1 MMPAPVTENSRPKD
15 LTDATQPEGLNLV
28 SRILPFWRE
37 ILGVSVCL
45 LIQTAY
51 WVTTPLCLSHLID
64 EGLLKKQESVLY
76 FVLAIMV
83 VITVFGNMAGV
94 VADWLSAR
102 VLSEL
107 LRRLRADMFEHL
119 QRLSLSFYAKTSE
132 GDIVARFS
140 SDATTVEEVTGAFI
154 PWVIMPGLAALG
166 SMVALFQMDWRLA
179 MFSLLVWPCSLF
191 GPRVSAN
198 RAMEASVDRYNCEAA
213 TLSQIQENVSA
224 QPVVKA
230 FVLRDYAITAFGK
243 HNTLL
248 SRLATR
254 MHFLCSLVDRSSKIG
269 TAFLQLIVLGL
280 STLLAFRGELTV
292 GQLTAFQSLFLLLA
306 SNVDYVIQ
314 YIPTLIRATGGL
326 RRIDSLLKTQSE
338 VPDRVGATENVVFE
352 KSLTLDHVTFSYD
365 GSFKSLD
372 DVSLSV
378 PRSSYVAFVGPN
390 GCGKST
396 ILRLLLRFYDPRQ
409 GAVRIDAT
417 DIRDIRQD
425 VYRTLMAPV
434 LQESFL
440 FNASIRENI
449 RLGRLD
455 ATDEEVEAAARSVEF
470 DDAIHQMSDGYD
482 TIVGHRGSRLSGGE
496 RQRVAIARAIL
507 RNPAILVLDE
517 ATSALDASTEV
528 AVNEMLF
535 RLSRNRTVVS
545 VTHRLSAAQQYDIIF
560 VLNEGR
566 LVEQGDHAELLQL
579 GGVYAGLWNKQVLN
593 QGSLA

>member
-1 MMPAPVTENSRPKD
+1 MTPDTLTEKSEHRD
-15 LTDATQPEGLNLV
+15 QTLVLQPEGLNLV
-28 SRILPFWRE
+28 SRIMPFWRE
-37 ILGVSVCL
+37 ILGISVCL

-51 WVTTPLCLSHLID
+51 WVATPLCLSHLID

-76 FVLAIMV
+76 SILLIMV
-83 VITVFGNMAGV
+83 VITVIGNIAGV
-94 VADWLSAR
+94 VADWLSAKA
-102 VLSEL
+102 LSEL

-119 QRLSLSFYAKTSE
+119 QRLSLSFYARTSE

-140 SDATTVEEVTGAFI
+140 SDATTVEEVTGSFI

-179 MFSLLVWPCSLF
+179 MFSMLVWPCSLF

-198 RAMEASVDRYNCEAA
+198 RAMDASIARYNCEAA

-224 QPVVKA
+224 QPVIKA
-230 FVLRDYAITAFGK
+230 FVLGDYSINAFGK
-243 HNTLL
+243 HNSLL

-254 MHFLCSLVDRSSKIG
+254 MHFLCALVDRSSKIG

-326 RRIDSLLKTQSE
+326 RRIDSLLKTQSD
-338 VPDRVGATENVVFE
+338 VPDRAGAAERVSFE
-352 KSLTLDHVTFSYD
+352 KSLSLDHVTFSYD
-365 GSFKSLD
+365 GSSKTLD
-372 DVSLSV
+372 DVSLSI
-378 PRSSYVAFVGPN
+378 PRNSYVAIVGPN

-396 ILRLLLRFYDPRQ
+396 ILKLLMRFHDPQ
-409 GAVRIDAT
+409 EGAVRIDAV

-425 VYRTLMAPV
+425 AYRSLMAPV

-440 FNASIRENI
+440 FNATIRENI

-455 ATDEEVEAAARSVEF
+455 ATDEEIEAVARAVEF
-470 DDAIHQMSDGYD
+470 DAAIRQMPDGYD

-507 RNPAILVLDE
+507 RNPAILILDE
-517 ATSALDASTEV
+517 TTSALDAPTELS
-528 AVNEMLF
+528 VNEMLF
-535 RLSRNRTVVS
+535 RLSRNRTIVS
-545 VTHRLSAAQQYDIIF
+545 VTHRLSVAPKYDRIF
-560 VLNEGR
+560 VLNEGH
-566 LVEQGDHAELLQL
+566 LVEQGSHAELLKL
-579 GGVYAGLWNKQVLN
+579 GGVYADLWNN
-593 QGSLA
+593 

>member
-1 MMPAPVTENSRPKD
+1 MTPDTLTEKSEHRD
-15 LTDATQPEGLNLV
+15 QTLVLQPEGLNLV
-28 SRILPFWRE
+28 SRIVPFWRE
-37 ILGVSVCL
+37 ILGISVCL

-51 WVTTPLCLSHLID
+51 WVATPLCLSHLID

-76 FVLAIMV
+76 SILLIMV
-83 VITVFGNMAGV
+83 VITVIGNIAGV
-94 VADWLSAR
+94 VADWLSAKA
-102 VLSEL
+102 LSEL

-119 QRLSLSFYAKTSE
+119 QRLSLSFYARTSE

-140 SDATTVEEVTGAFI
+140 SDATTVEEVTGSFI

-179 MFSLLVWPCSLF
+179 MFSMLVWPCSLF

-198 RAMEASVDRYNCEAA
+198 RAMDASIARYNCEAA

-224 QPVVKA
+224 QPVIKA
-230 FVLRDYAITAFGK
+230 FVLGDYSINAFGK
-243 HNTLL
+243 HNSLL

-254 MHFLCSLVDRSSKIG
+254 MHFLCALVDRSSKIG

-326 RRIDSLLKTQSE
+326 RRIDSLLKTQSD
-338 VPDRVGATENVVFE
+338 VPDRAGAAERVSFE
-352 KSLTLDHVTFSYD
+352 KSLSLDHVTFSYD
-365 GSFKSLD
+365 GSSKTLD
-372 DVSLSV
+372 DVSLSI
-378 PRSSYVAFVGPN
+378 PRNSYVAIVGPN

-396 ILRLLLRFYDPRQ
+396 ILKLLMRFHDPQ
-409 GAVRIDAT
+409 EGAVRIDAV

-425 VYRTLMAPV
+425 AYRSLMAPV

-440 FNASIRENI
+440 FNATIRENI

-455 ATDEEVEAAARSVEF
+455 ATDEEIEAVARAVEF
-470 DDAIHQMSDGYD
+470 DAAIRQMPDGYD

-507 RNPAILVLDE
+507 RNPAILILDE
-517 ATSALDASTEV
+517 TTSALDAPTELS
-528 AVNEMLF
+528 VNEMLF
-535 RLSRNRTVVS
+535 RLSRNRTIVS
-545 VTHRLSAAQQYDIIF
+545 VTHRLSVAPKYDRIF
-560 VLNEGR
+560 VLNEGH
-566 LVEQGDHAELLQL
+566 LVEQGSHAELLKL
-579 GGVYAGLWNKQVLN
+579 GGVYADLWNN
-593 QGSLA
+593 

>member
-1 MMPAPVTENSRPKD
+1 MTPTSLTEKSEQHD
-15 LTDATQPEGLNLV
+15 QTLVLQADGLNLV
-28 SRILPFWRE
+28 SRIMPFWRE
-37 ILGVSVCL
+37 ILGISVCL

-51 WVTTPLCLSHLID
+51 WVATPLCLSHLID

-76 FVLAIMV
+76 SILLIMV
-83 VITVFGNMAGV
+83 VITVIGNIAGV
-94 VADWLSAR
+94 VADWLSAKA
-102 VLSEL
+102 LSEL

-119 QRLSLSFYAKTSE
+119 QRLSLSFYARTSE

-140 SDATTVEEVTGAFI
+140 SDATTVEEVTGSFI

-179 MFSLLVWPCSLF
+179 MFSMLVWPCSLF

-198 RAMEASVDRYNCEAA
+198 RAMDASIARYNCEAA

-224 QPVVKA
+224 QPVIKA
-230 FVLRDYAITAFGK
+230 FVLGDYSINAFGK
-243 HNTLL
+243 HNSLL

-254 MHFLCSLVDRSSKIG
+254 MHFLCALVDRSSKIG

-326 RRIDSLLKTQSE
+326 RRIDSLLKTQSD
-338 VPDRVGATENVVFE
+338 VPDRAGAAERVSFE
-352 KSLTLDHVTFSYD
+352 KSLSLDHVTFSYD
-365 GSFKSLD
+365 GSSKTLD
-372 DVSLSV
+372 DVSLSI
-378 PRSSYVAFVGPN
+378 PRNSYVAIVGPN

-396 ILRLLLRFYDPRQ
+396 ILKLLMRFHDPQ
-409 GAVRIDAT
+409 EGAVRIDAV

-425 VYRTLMAPV
+425 AYRSLMAPV

-440 FNASIRENI
+440 FNATIRENI

-455 ATDEEVEAAARSVEF
+455 ATDEEIEAVARAVEF
-470 DDAIHQMSDGYD
+470 DAAIRQMPDGYD

-507 RNPAILVLDE
+507 RNPAILILDE
-517 ATSALDASTEV
+517 TTSALDAPTELS
-528 AVNEMLF
+528 VNEMLF
-535 RLSRNRTVVS
+535 RLSRNRTIVS
-545 VTHRLSAAQQYDIIF
+545 VTHRLSVAPKYDRIF
-560 VLNEGR
+560 VLNEGH
-566 LVEQGDHAELLQL
+566 LVEQGSHAELLKL
-579 GGVYAGLWNKQVLN
+579 GGVYADLWNN
-593 QGSLA
+593 

>member
-1 MMPAPVTENSRPKD
+1 MTPTSLTEKSEQHDPT
-15 LTDATQPEGLNLV
+15 LVLQPEGLNLV
-28 SRILPFWRE
+28 SRIMPFWRE
-37 ILGVSVCL
+37 ILGISVCL

-51 WVTTPLCLSHLID
+51 WVATPLCLSHLID

-76 FVLAIMV
+76 SILLIMV
-83 VITVFGNMAGV
+83 VITVIGNIAGV
-94 VADWLSAR
+94 VADWLSAKA
-102 VLSEL
+102 LSEL

-119 QRLSLSFYAKTSE
+119 QRLSLSFYARTSE

-140 SDATTVEEVTGAFI
+140 SDATTVEEVTGSFI

-179 MFSLLVWPCSLF
+179 MFSMLVWPCSLF

-198 RAMEASVDRYNCEAA
+198 RAMEASIARYNCEAA

-224 QPVVKA
+224 QPVIKA
-230 FVLRDYAITAFGK
+230 FVLGDYSINAFGK
-243 HNTLL
+243 HNSLL

-254 MHFLCSLVDRSSKIG
+254 MHFLCALVDRSSKIG

-326 RRIDSLLKTQSE
+326 RRIDSLLKTQSD
-338 VPDRVGATENVVFE
+338 VPDRAGAAERVSFE
-352 KSLTLDHVTFSYD
+352 KSLSLDHVTFSYD
-365 GSFKSLD
+365 GSSKTLD
-372 DVSLSV
+372 DVSLSI
-378 PRSSYVAFVGPN
+378 PRNSYVAIVGPN

-396 ILRLLLRFYDPRQ
+396 ILKLLMRFHDPQ
-409 GAVRIDAT
+409 EGAVRIDAV

-425 VYRTLMAPV
+425 AYRSLMAPV

-440 FNASIRENI
+440 FNATIRENI

-455 ATDEEVEAAARSVEF
+455 ATDEEIEAAARAVEF
-470 DDAIHQMSDGYD
+470 DAAIRQMPDGYD

-507 RNPAILVLDE
+507 RNPAILILDE
-517 ATSALDASTEV
+517 TTSALDAPTELS
-528 AVNEMLF
+528 VNEMLF
-535 RLSRNRTVVS
+535 RLSRNRTIVS
-545 VTHRLSAAQQYDIIF
+545 VTHRLSVAPKYDRIF
-560 VLNEGR
+560 VLNEGH
-566 LVEQGDHAELLQL
+566 LVEQGSHAELLKL
-579 GGVYAGLWNKQVLN
+579 GGVYADLWNN
-593 QGSLA
+593 

>member
-1 MMPAPVTENSRPKD
+1 M
-15 LTDATQPEGLNLV
+15 G
-28 SRILPFWRE
+28 I
-37 ILGVSVCL
+37 SVCL

-51 WVTTPLCLSHLID
+51 WVATPLCLSHLID

-76 FVLAIMV
+76 SILLIMV
-83 VITVFGNMAGV
+83 VITVIGNIAGV
-94 VADWLSAR
+94 VADWLSAKA
-102 VLSEL
+102 LSEL

-119 QRLSLSFYAKTSE
+119 QRLSLSFYARTSE

-140 SDATTVEEVTGAFI
+140 SDATTVEEVTGSFI

-179 MFSLLVWPCSLF
+179 MFSMLVWPCSLF

-198 RAMEASVDRYNCEAA
+198 RAMDASIARYNCEAA

-224 QPVVKA
+224 QPVIKA
-230 FVLRDYAITAFGK
+230 FVLGDYSINAFGK
-243 HNTLL
+243 HNSLL

-254 MHFLCSLVDRSSKIG
+254 MHFLCALVDRSSKIG

-326 RRIDSLLKTQSE
+326 RRIDSLLKTQPD
-338 VPDRVGATENVVFE
+338 VPDRAGAAERVSFE
-352 KSLTLDHVTFSYD
+352 EALSLDHVTFSYD
-365 GSFKSLD
+365 GSSKTLD
-372 DVSLSV
+372 DVSLSI
-378 PRSSYVAFVGPN
+378 PRNSYVAIVGPN

-396 ILRLLLRFYDPRQ
+396 ILKLLMRFHDPQ
-409 GAVRIDAT
+409 EGAVRIDAV

-425 VYRTLMAPV
+425 AYRSLLAPV

-440 FNASIRENI
+440 FNATIRENI

-455 ATDEEVEAAARSVEF
+455 ATDEEIEAAARAVEF
-470 DDAIHQMSDGYD
+470 DAAIRQMLDGYD

-507 RNPAILVLDE
+507 RNPAILILDE
-517 ATSALDASTEV
+517 TTSALDAPTEL
-528 AVNEMLF
+528 AVNELLF
-535 RLSRNRTVVS
+535 RLSRNRTIIS
-545 VTHRLSAAQQYDIIF
+545 VTHRLSVAPKYDRIF
-560 VLNEGR
+560 VLNDGH
-566 LVEQGDHAELLQL
+566 LVEQGSHAELLKL
-579 GGVYAGLWNKQVLN
+579 GGVYADLWNKQQDSRN
-593 QGSLA
+593 HQHSSG